1 MKIVMDTNILFIS
14 IPKKSKY
21 RIIFDCF
28 LSKEFTLVISNDIL
42 SEYAEI
48 IAKKTN
54 LIVATNILEMLLSA
68 ENVKK
73 QEVYFKWQLIEI
85 DKDDNKFV
93 DCSIAGNADYLITND
108 KHFDVLKSV
117 EFPLVTILNIDE
129 FLDLLIIKN

>member
-1 MKIVMDTNILFIS
+1 
-14 IPKKSKY
+14 
-21 RIIFDCF
+21 
-28 LSKEFTLVISNDIL
+28 
-42 SEYAEI
+42 
-48 IAKKTN
+48 
-54 LIVATNILEMLLSA
+54 MLLSA

-117 EFPLVTILNIDE
+117 EFPLITILNIDE
-129 FLDLLIIKN
+129 FLDLLIIKKLKLL

>member
-1 MKIVMDTNILFIS
+1 MKIVLDTNILLIS

-48 IAKKTN
+48 IATKTN

-117 EFPLVTILNIDE
+117 EFPLITILNIDE